1 MRLSWGVVKDLAGLQ
16 GVLLVLNRS
25 IVKLAIPVAIG
36 ALALTA
42 CGSDDGDSNGGGG
55 GGGGTTYK
63 IAYQGPLSGDNVA
76 LGENMQNGIQLA
88 ITEANESGDYDFTV
102 EYVATDDRG
111 VEGQATAA
119 AQLVIDDEDVI
130 AAIGPAFSG
139 PAEVAAPLY
148 GEAGVLAVSSSATN
162 PTLTEQGFPTF
173 LRAVPNDFAQ
183 GAGMAQFLAA
193 QDGVEKVI
201 LVDNVTPYGEGLAEV
216 AEASL
221 TELGLE
227 VERSSVPVDT
237 PDYSGAARTVVQ
249 SGADALVYAGYY
261 QTAGPFAASLK
272 DAGFDGIAVSGDGT
286 NDMQFLSLAGA
297 ASEGWYLTCPCTDA
311 TADEAT
317 ADFAE
322 RYQSAFNQP
331 PGTYSAES
339 YDVAQMIISAI
350 AELGAEANRG
360 SLYEAVATG
369 SYEGLTKTF
378 SFDENGEF
386 TNDAIFMYQVQ
397 GDDIAYLGPI
407 EELTGG

>member
-1 MRLSWGVVKDLAGLQ
+1 M
-16 GVLLVLNRS
+16 LNRS

-42 CGSDDGDSNGGGG
+42 CGSDDGGSDGGGGG

-63 IAYQGPLSGDNVA
+63 IAFQGPLSGKNVA

-88 ITEANESGDYDFTV
+88 IEEANASGDYDFTL

-111 VEGQATAA
+111 EPGQSSAA
-119 AQLVIDDEDVI
+119 AQLVIDDSDVI

-148 GEAGVLAVSSSATN
+148 GEAGLLAASSSATN

-173 LRAVPNDFAQ
+173 LRAVPNDNAQ
-183 GAGMAQFLAA
+183 GAGMAEFLAA

-201 LVDNVTPYGEGLAEV
+201 VVDDVSPYGEGLSDV
-216 AEASL
+216 AVESL

-227 VERSSVPVDT
+227 VERASVPADT
-237 PDYSGAARTVVQ
+237 PDYSGAARNVVQ
-249 SGADALVYAGYY
+249 SGADAMIYAGYY
-261 QTAGPFAASLK
+261 EALGPFAVSLES
-272 DAGFDGIAVSGDGT
+272 AGFDGIGVSGDGS
-286 NDMQFLSLAGA
+286 NDVQFISLAGS
-297 ASEGWYLTCPCTDA
+297 ASDQWYLTCPCTDA
-311 TADEAT
+311 TAEAAT
-317 ADFAE
+317 VDFAE
-322 RYQSAFNQP
+322 RYQTAFNQP

-339 YDVAQMIISAI
+339 YDVAQMIIGAI
-350 AELGAEANRG
+350 AELGADASRE
-360 SLYEAVATG
+360 SVYQAVATG

-378 SFDENGEF
+378 EFDETGEF
-386 TNDAIFMYQVQ
+386 TNDAIFIYQVE
-397 GDDIAYLGPI
+397 GDGIEYLGPI